1 MAKKF
6 RLESENDSDF
16 TLIGIASHLKDY
28 RLIWSLN
35 ETLDFGFVKMND
47 LRVFNDKLNETYT
60 YPLFCYE
67 HSETFKTYYFIGN
80 KNEKTFLIPEHKQ
93 THYFLLVKGLSSPSF
108 LTEITSSI
116 KNIKNVLT
124 AHTINVP
131 SLKNF
136 DLVLSDLELHMME
149 INMNQTKNF

>member
-6 RLESENDSDF
+6 RLESKYDDNY

-35 ETLDFGFVKMND
+35 EVFDFSFIKIED
-47 LRVFNDKLNETYT
+47 LRAFNDKLNEMHSYS
-60 YPLFCYE
+60 LFCYE
-67 HSETFKTYYFIGN
+67 HPETFKTYYFIGN

-93 THYFLLVKGLSSPSF
+93 THYFLLIKGTSSPSMIS
-108 LTEITSSI
+108 EAITSI
-116 KNIKNVLT
+116 KKIKNVLT
-124 AHTINVP
+124 AYSIDLA

-136 DLVLSDLELHMME
+136 DLILSDLELHMME
-149 INMNQTKNF
+149 VNTNQPNYF

>member
-6 RLESENDSDF
+6 RLESESDNDY

-47 LRVFNDKLNETYT
+47 LRVFNDKLNETHT
-60 YPLFCYE
+60 YPLFFYE
-67 HSETFKTYYFIGN
+67 HPDTFKTYYFIGN

-93 THYFLLVKGLSSPSF
+93 THYFLLVKGVSTPSF
-108 LTEITSSI
+108 LTETTMSI

-124 AHTINVP
+124 AHTINL
-131 SLKNF
+131 SLLKNF
-136 DLVLSDLELHMME
+136 ELILSDLELHMME
-149 INMNQTKNF
+149 ISMNQTKTF